1 VRAVNLLPEKHRPRG
16 PSGGGQGSSYILLGV
31 LGAVLVGVL
40 LYVLTINSI
49 NSSRTAVAKAKAD
62 TTRFQAEA
70 AQLGPY
76 GDFSKIKN
84 QRVASV
90 TQLAEG
96 RVDWERMVREIAHV
110 LPTGVWLTKAAA
122 ADSLGD
128 AADTQAG
135 QGFADGPGSS
145 TGGSSNASVSQSDP
159 VMTLSG
165 CAVDQGTVATM
176 LVRLREMQ
184 GANNVQLD
192 NSTQPD
198 SGGGAAAS
206 SPGGSSGSSD
216 CGTTHGNLNYSFT
229 VDIAF
234 DPHALSPYQPGAVP
248 VSLGG
253 GQ

>member
-1 VRAVNLLPEKHRPRG
+1 
-16 PSGGGQGSSYILLGV
+16 
-31 LGAVLVGVL
+31 
-40 LYVLTINSI
+40 
-49 NSSRTAVAKAKAD
+49 
-62 TTRFQAEA
+62 
-70 AQLGPY
+70 
-76 GDFSKIKN
+76 
-84 QRVASV
+84 
-90 TQLAEG
+90 
-96 RVDWERMVREIAHV
+96 
-110 LPTGVWLTKAAA
+110 
-122 ADSLGD
+122 
-128 AADTQAG
+128 
-135 QGFADGPGSS
+135 
-145 TGGSSNASVSQSDP
+145 
-159 VMTLSG
+159 
-165 CAVDQGTVATM
+165 M

-206 SPGGSSGSSD
+206 SPGGGSGSSD